1 LCPPDNCQ
9 HPLITAEG
17 YSWVN
22 FNGTSVLG
30 ILGRAT
36 EAEEASSP
44 AAANALLGTSPG
56 KIKPDDD
63 DNITDAPP
71 ATRFIKS
78 LFESNPDNESRLNAS
93 SSPLLPPPSS
103 EEQKN
108 TFPRPLREEEGLEVV
123 EIIEIEEEES
133 ENMLLL
139 LLLLL
144 FLFFFVFFFVFF
156 FSQPVICAF
165 VLLYVVGQMCA
176 KNLRR
181 KEKLTLPHKKSFSL
195 THHKQK
201 HHHRKRQHVIIIMGL
216 STIIKKVKLN
226 SIILYKA

>member
-44 AAANALLGTSPG
+44 AAANALLGASPG

-78 LFESNPDNESRLNAS
+78 LFESIPDNESRLNAS

-139 LLLLL
+139 L
-144 FLFFFVFFFVFF
+144 FLFFVFFFCFFF
-156 FSQPVICAF
+156 FSQPVIRAF
-165 VLLYVVGQMCA
+165 NVLCVCSRSNVPKTLA
-176 KNLRR
+176 K
-181 KEKLTLPHKKSFSL
+181 KLSLPHKKKVI
-195 THHKQK
+195 HQQK
-201 HHHRKRQHVIIIMGL
+201 HHIKRQHIIIIMGL
-216 STIIKKVKLN
+216 STIIKKV
-226 SIILYKA
+226 

>member
-78 LFESNPDNESRLNAS
+78 LFESNVLSRKSAS

-108 TFPRPLREEEGLEVV
+108 AFPRPPREEEGLEGV
-123 EIIEIEEEES
+123 EIIKIEEEES
-133 ENMLLL
+133 ENISM
-139 LLLLL
+139 
-144 FLFFFVFFFVFF
+144 FLFFFFLVFFFFCFF
-156 FSQPVICAF
+156 FSRPVIRAF
-165 VLLYVVGQMCA
+165 NVLCVFVGQMCQ
-176 KNLRR
+176 KPEQRR
-181 KEKLTLPHKKSFSL
+181 NFWRKTLLHRKKV
-195 THHKQK
+195 THQQK
-201 HHHRKRQHVIIIMGL
+201 HHHI
-216 STIIKKVKLN
+216 
-226 SIILYKA
+226 